1 MKQKQLTKRLVVHIY
16 FYFVRGFVHV
26 TRFFTSTESGHSGI
40 IYYVYEC
47 FGEYF
52 KLASIVTRGRNFRK
66 YDWFP
71 VDSAR
76 RNSCAQIP

>member
-1 MKQKQLTKRLVVHIY
+1 MYMNVSANIY
-16 FYFVRGFVHV
+16 AN
-26 TRFFTSTESGHSGI
+26 
-40 IYYVYEC
+40 
-47 FGEYF
+47 
-52 KLASIVTRGRNFRK
+52 LASIVTRGRNFRK